1 VLGERRLEWDGC
13 LNVRD
18 LGGHATEDGE
28 TTLRDHVV
36 RSDSVGNLSAAGWD
50 ALVAY
55 GIRTVVDLRF
65 DEERAADPPIGAP
78 VDVVHVSILGDL
90 DPERLAALDARAAAE
105 PDQVASTRLVYLAML
120 DAHADRFAAAVAAV
134 ADAPEGGVLVHCQ
147 GGKDRTG
154 LVTALLLR
162 LAGVDHAS
170 IAADYDETT
179 ANLADRHERWIAEAE
194 DEDERARRRRIAA
207 SPGAAMLAVL
217 EELERRYGS
226 VAGYLR
232 AGGATDE
239 QLARARARLRGDD
252 D

>member
-1 VLGERRLEWDGC
+1 MRGALRWDGC

-18 LGGHATEDGE
+18 LGGHPTVDGG
-28 TTLRDHVV
+28 TTRSDRIV
-36 RSDSVGNLSAAGWD
+36 RSDSVGNLSRDGWD

-65 DEERAADPPIGAP
+65 DEERAADPPHDAP
-78 VDVVHVSILGDL
+78 VEVVHLSLLGEL
-90 DPERLAALDARAAAE
+90 DRERLAALDLRAAAE
-105 PDQVASTRLVYLAML
+105 PDEAASTRLVYLDML
-120 DAHADRFAAAVAAV
+120 DAHADRFAQAVAAV

-162 LAGVDHAS
+162 LAGVDHAT
-170 IAADYDETT
+170 IAADYDATT
-179 ANLADRHERWIAEAE
+179 PNLAERHARWIAEADDGE
-194 DEDERARRRRIAA
+194 ERARRRRIAA

-217 EELERRYGS
+217 RELERRHGS
-226 VAGYLR
+226 VAAYLR

-239 QLARARARLRGDD
+239 QLARARARLRD
-252 D
+252 